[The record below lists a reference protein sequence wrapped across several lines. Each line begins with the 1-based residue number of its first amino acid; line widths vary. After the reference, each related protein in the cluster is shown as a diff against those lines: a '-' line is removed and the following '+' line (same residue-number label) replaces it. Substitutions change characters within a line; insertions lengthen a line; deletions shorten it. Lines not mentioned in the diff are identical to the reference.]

1 MIKSCGE
8 MLMYAKEKNPVVVA
22 FWDGRSPR
30 TRNMIE
36 QAENS
41 EVDVH
46 IVRCLTMKIDNA
58 EGNNRRSYRG

>member
-46 IVRCLTMKIDNA
+46 IVRC
-58 EGNNRRSYRG
+58 